1 MLHYHLVSKH
11 TRAVMALTLLALAG
25 LFLAQGGMVRGDV
38 EEEHGLAVVWTS
50 GDPDVAHRMAL
61 MYTHAAKTQGW
72 FDEVTLIV
80 WGPSQRLLAADK
92 DIQEKVDEMAGDG
105 VIVEACIVCAESYG
119 LVEKIEELGFEVKG
133 MGAPLTDHIKSDTHV
148 ITF

>member
-1 MLHYHLVSKH
+1 MLSHFVSKYS
-11 TRAVMALTLLALAG
+11 RPVLALTVLAFAG
-25 LFLAQGGMVRGDV
+25 ILFSQAGMVRGDV
-38 EEEHGLAVVWTS
+38 EEEDSLAVVWTS
-50 GDPDVAHRMAL
+50 GDPDVAHRMTL
-61 MYTHAAKTQGW
+61 MYTHAAKTQDW

-92 DIQEKVDEMAGDG
+92 DVQEKVDEMASDG

-119 LVEKIEELGFEVKG
+119 LVERLEELGLEVKG
-133 MGAPLTDHIKSDTHV
+133 MGAPLSDHIKGDTHV